1 MLISVLNLT
10 SCARVAYY
18 SQSITGQWEIYAKRR
33 PINEILLDEKTS
45 QTLHEKL
52 APVPEIRQFASEQL
66 KLPNN
71 NSYLT
76 YADLNREYVVW
87 NVFATPQ
94 LSLEPVQWCFLIVG
108 CLSYQGFFDKET
120 AMRQANTLRA
130 QDYDVFVGGVSA
142 YSTLGWFDDPILN
155 TMLNK
160 DITYLVKVIF
170 HELAHQ
176 KIYIKNDTE
185 FNEAFAESIA
195 LAGINKWLAQ
205 YHSQDAIDKFTNKQ
219 NYENEFVSL
228 VLETRDELEEL
239 YDSEMPDQKMQQNK
253 IEILKL
259 MRKKYNQMRSNWND
273 DTTYDSWFNTE
284 LNNAKIAAVATY
296 RHLIPDFMHLLEKT
310 GNDFEDFYKLINKL
324 ERCSIIKRR
333 AILDTGDIQFE
344 C

>member
-1 MLISVLNLT
+1 MCVLNLT

-18 SQSITGQWEIYAKRR
+18 SQSIMGQWEIYAKRR
-33 PINEILLDEKTS
+33 PVNEILLDEKTS
-45 QTLHEKL
+45 KSLHEKL

-76 YADLNREYVVW
+76 YADLMREYVVW

-108 CLSYQGFFDKET
+108 CLSYQGYFNKET
-120 AMRQANTLRA
+120 AMRQANTLRK
-130 QDYDVFVGGVSA
+130 QGYDVFVGGVSA

-176 KIYIKNDTE
+176 KVYIKNDTE
-185 FNEAFAESIA
+185 FNEAFAETIA
-195 LAGINKWLAQ
+195 LAGIKKWLLQ
-205 YHSQDAIDKFTNKQ
+205 YHSQDVITEFINEQ

-228 VLETRDELEEL
+228 VLKSRDELEKL
-239 YDSEMPDQKMQQNK
+239 YNSEVPDQEKHQDKM
-253 IEILKL
+253 EILKL
-259 MRKKYNQMRSNWND
+259 MRERYKQMRSNRND
-273 DTTYDSWFNTE
+273 DTTYDTWFNTE

-296 RHLIPDFMHLLEKT
+296 RHLIPNFMHLLEKT
-310 GNDFEDFYKLINKL
+310 GNNFEDFYKLINKL
-324 ERCSIIKRR
+324 DRCSTNERR
-333 AILDTGDIQFE
+333 SILETGDIQFQ

>member
-1 MLISVLNLT
+1 MSVLNLT

-33 PINEILLDEKTS
+33 HINEILMDEKTS
-45 QTLHEKL
+45 HTLHEKL

-195 LAGINKWLAQ
+195 LAGINKWLTQ